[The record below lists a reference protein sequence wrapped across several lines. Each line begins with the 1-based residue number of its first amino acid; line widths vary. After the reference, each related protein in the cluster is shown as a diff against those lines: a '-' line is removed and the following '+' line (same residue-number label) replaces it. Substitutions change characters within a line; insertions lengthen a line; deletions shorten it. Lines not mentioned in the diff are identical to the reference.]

1 METQARSHLEEEKL
15 KTDNLKKE
23 LNDKFARFAARVEM
37 EEERYMKIPDYVKL
51 LEIEKE
57 IKIKA
62 AELKKLKAKQLAK
75 SANEE
80 VRLKLVY
87 EDNETW
93 LKFRSLCINFAED
106 WLQLKERERVLDS
119 RYLEKQRLNAEII
132 SLESHPDQDKF
143 VKPPSPRESLSV
155 TSVVFNSIANPNEP
169 SREVQESV
177 DCVSSSTL
185 SSSTV
190 RASGND
196 QSTEHTDHAMIIDT
210 PTESVTAPSKSDS
223 LLPLSNLAN
232 STFVPP
238 TPRTNLRQ
246 LKLCTSL
253 LTAKKKMQALADNL
267 SFQQP
272 LPKAMPSLE
281 CVDMT
286 PQKGKVRSKPMLR
299 IPSLFVKKSH
309 AVSEHKIQ
317 SDQALEREY
326 TLPISTV
333 NCHEEAMEMENV
345 VSTGK
350 I

>member
-1 METQARSHLEEEKL
+1 METQARSQLVEEKL

-23 LNDKFARFAARVEM
+23 LNEKLARFAARVEM

-51 LEIEKE
+51 LEIEKK

-62 AELKKLKAKQLAK
+62 AELKILKDKQLAK
-75 SANEE
+75 FTNEE
-80 VRLKLVY
+80 VRLKMVS
-87 EDNETW
+87 EDNEAW

-119 RYLEKQRLNAEII
+119 RYLEMQSLDAEIK
-132 SLESHPDQDKF
+132 SLESHPNKDKF

-155 TSVVFNSIANPNEP
+155 SSVVFNSIANPIEP
-169 SREVQESV
+169 SCEVQESL
-177 DCVSSSTL
+177 DCVSSTTL
-185 SSSTV
+185 SSSTARV
-190 RASGND
+190 SGND
-196 QSTEHTDHAMIIDT
+196 QSTEHTDHAMIIDI
-210 PTESVTAPSKSDS
+210 PTESVTVPSRSDS
-223 LLPLSNLAN
+223 FLPLSNLEN

-246 LKLCTSL
+246 LKLGISL
-253 LTAKKKMQALADNL
+253 LTAKKKMQALADDL

-272 LPKAMPSLE
+272 LPKAMSSLE
-281 CVDMT
+281 CVDIT
-286 PQKGKVRSKPMLR
+286 PQKGKVRSKPILK

-317 SDQALEREY
+317 SNQALEREY

-333 NCHEEAMEMENV
+333 NCHDVAVEMENV